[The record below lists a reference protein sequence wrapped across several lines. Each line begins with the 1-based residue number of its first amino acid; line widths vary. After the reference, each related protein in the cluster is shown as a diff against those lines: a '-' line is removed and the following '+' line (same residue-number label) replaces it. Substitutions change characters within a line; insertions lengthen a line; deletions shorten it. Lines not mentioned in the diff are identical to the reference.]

1 LQAMHIPTDATGYTI
16 ISIDK
21 KQAGAGIAAGQIVA
35 GSLSIAKV
43 VIVVDKDVDV
53 LNWTDV
59 MSAVGSRW
67 QPHPG
72 TLIVPQVTG
81 FRLDPSAPVRGMTS
95 KVIIDAT
102 RQFPEEGGPDSFPPA
117 NRTLLEDM
125 CPEAFEL
132 VDGKW
137 DEYGIK

>member
-1 LQAMHIPTDATGYTI
+1 M
-16 ISIDK
+16 
-21 KQAGAGIAAGQIVA
+21 
-35 GSLSIAKV
+35 
-43 VIVVDKDVDV
+43 
-53 LNWTDV
+53 
-59 MSAVGSRW
+59 
-67 QPHPG
+67 
-72 TLIVPQVTG
+72 
-81 FRLDPSAPVRGMTS
+81 RLDPSAPVRGMTS